1 MLMNMLLK
9 EAQGFTKE
17 EAFATTGIDADFS
30 MFKNATQAWK
40 KAGSPLG
47 KELGK
52 FLAGYSAK
60 QKLIGAYIVVD
71 SSSADT
77 RERPYKIVNE
87 ITDGKRKFKRSY
99 AIVEAEL
106 KVSTTKIA
114 DEEGNEKEI
123 TNVKVIS
130 TGATEGKADKKETA
144 MQLMRDIIAE
154 TKKDYVIKIVE
165 EVVEGKEFAG
175 YGIYTP
181 SKSAKTGKFVF
192 FTQE

>member
-1 MLMNMLLK
+1 MMLK

-17 EAFATTGIDADFS
+17 EAFATTGIDVEFS
-30 MFKNATQAWK
+30 MLKNATQAWK

-52 FLAGYSAK
+52 FMGAYAQK
-60 QKLIGAYIVVD
+60 QKLMGAYIVVD
-71 SSSADT
+71 NSSADT

-106 KVSTTKIA
+106 KVSTSKSTN
-114 DEEGNEKEI
+114 EEGVEVE
-123 TNVKVIS
+123 TVSVKVLS

-154 TKKDYVIKIVE
+154 TKKNYVIKIVE
-165 EVVEGKEFAG
+165 EVVEGKEYAG

-192 FTQE
+192 YVGE

>member
-1 MLMNMLLK
+1 MVLR

-17 EAFATTGIDADFS
+17 EAFATTGIDAEFA
-30 MFKNATQAWK
+30 MLKNATQAWK

-47 KELGK
+47 KELSK
-52 FLAGYSAK
+52 FLAAYSAK

-71 SSSADT
+71 NSSADT

-106 KVSTTKIA
+106 KVSTTKTT
-114 DEEGNEKEI
+114 DEEGNEKEV
-123 TNVKVIS
+123 TNVKVLS

-192 FTQE
+192 FVQE

>member
-1 MLMNMLLK
+1 MVLK

-17 EAFATTGIDADFS
+17 EAFATTGIDAEFS
-30 MFKNATQAWK
+30 MLKNATQAWK

-47 KELGK
+47 KELSK
-52 FLAGYSAK
+52 FLAAYSTK

-71 SSSADT
+71 NASADT

-106 KVSTTKIA
+106 KVSTTKTT
-114 DEEGNEKEI
+114 DEEGNEKEV
-123 TNVKVIS
+123 TNVKVLS

-192 FTQE
+192 FVQE